1 MFSVMREIIRALLM
15 RLFRIGEG
23 AFFDIWKGLRIMK
36 RIAVISAVLDEPH
49 HCQKEFND
57 TVSEF
62 QGIVKGRMGIPFEEV
77 PVAVIS
83 LTVVGDLDDINS
95 LTGKL
100 GRIEGVTVRTAVAKT
115 EIP

>member
-1 MFSVMREIIRALLM
+1 MR
-15 RLFRIGEG
+15 
-23 AFFDIWKGLRIMK
+23 K
-36 RIAVISAVLDEPH
+36 IAVISAVLDEPH
-49 HCQKEFND
+49 LCQQAFNE

-62 QGIVKGRMGIPFEEV
+62 QGIIKGRMGIPFEEA

-83 LTVVGDLDDINS
+83 ITVVGDLDAINS

-100 GRIEGVTVRTAVAKT
+100 GRIHGVTVRTAVART

>member
-1 MFSVMREIIRALLM
+1 MFPVGGGVDELYMCVFSDLEKAHFLL
-15 RLFRIGEG
+15 
-23 AFFDIWKGLRIMK
+23 WKGLCIMK

-49 HCQKEFND
+49 HCQQAFND
-57 TVSEF
+57 TVSGF

>member
-1 MFSVMREIIRALLM
+1 
-15 RLFRIGEG
+15 
-23 AFFDIWKGLRIMK
+23 MK

-49 HCQKEFND
+49 HCQQAFND

-83 LTVVGDLDDINS
+83 LTVVGELDDINS

-100 GRIEGVTVRTAVAKT
+100 GRIDGVTVRTAVAKT
-115 EIP
+115 EMP

>member
-1 MFSVMREIIRALLM
+1 MCVESAVRAG
-15 RLFRIGEG
+15 RTESAGRTAG
-23 AFFDIWKGLRIMK
+23 MK
-36 RIAVISAVLDEPH
+36 KIAVISAVLDEPR
-49 HCQKEFND
+49 HCQQAFND
-57 TVSEF
+57 TVSDF

-83 LTVVGDLDDINS
+83 LTVVGDLDAINS

>member
-1 MFSVMREIIRALLM
+1 MR
-15 RLFRIGEG
+15 
-23 AFFDIWKGLRIMK
+23 K
-36 RIAVISAVLDEPH
+36 IAVISAVLDEPH
-49 HCQKEFND
+49 LCQQAFNE

-62 QGIVKGRMGIPFEEV
+62 QGIIKGRMGIPFEEA

-83 LTVVGDLDDINS
+83 ITVVGDLDAINS

-100 GRIEGVTVRTAVAKT
+100 GRIPGVTVRTAVAKT

>member
-1 MFSVMREIIRALLM
+1 MR
-15 RLFRIGEG
+15 
-23 AFFDIWKGLRIMK
+23 K
-36 RIAVISAVLDEPH
+36 IAVISAVLDEPH
-49 HCQKEFND
+49 LCQQAFNE

-62 QGIVKGRMGIPFEEV
+62 QGIIKGRMGIPFEEA

-83 LTVVGDLDDINS
+83 ITVVGDLDAINS

-100 GRIEGVTVRTAVAKT
+100 GRIQGVTVRTAVAKT

>member
-1 MFSVMREIIRALLM
+1 MR
-15 RLFRIGEG
+15 
-23 AFFDIWKGLRIMK
+23 K
-36 RIAVISAVLDEPH
+36 IAVISAVLDEPH
-49 HCQKEFND
+49 LCQQAFND

-62 QGIVKGRMGIPFEEV
+62 QGIIKGRMGIPFEEA

-83 LTVVGDLDDINS
+83 ITVVGDLDAINS

-100 GRIEGVTVRTAVAKT
+100 GRIPGVTVRTAVAKT

>member
-1 MFSVMREIIRALLM
+1 MR
-15 RLFRIGEG
+15 
-23 AFFDIWKGLRIMK
+23 K
-36 RIAVISAVLDEPH
+36 IAVLSAVLDEPH
-49 HCQKEFND
+49 LCQQAFNE

-62 QGIVKGRMGIPFEEV
+62 QGIIKGRMGIPFEEA

-83 LTVVGDLDDINS
+83 ITVVGDLDAINS

-100 GRIEGVTVRTAVAKT
+100 GRIPGVTVRTAVAKT

>member
-1 MFSVMREIIRALLM
+1 MSYTDASFPDRR
-15 RLFRIGEG
+15 RRI
-23 AFFDIWKGLRIMK
+23 FDFWKGLYIMK

-49 HCQKEFND
+49 HCQQAFND

-83 LTVVGDLDDINS
+83 LTVVGNLDDINS
-95 LTGKL
+95 LTGML

-115 EIP
+115 EI

>member
-1 MFSVMREIIRALLM
+1 MRVESTGSTGRM
-15 RLFRIGEG
+15 EG
-23 AFFDIWKGLRIMK
+23 MK
-36 RIAVISAVLDEPH
+36 KIAVISAVLDEPH
-49 HCQKEFND
+49 HCQQAFND
-57 TVSEF
+57 TVSDF

-83 LTVVGDLDDINS
+83 LTVVGELDAINN
-95 LTGKL
+95 LTGRL

>member
-1 MFSVMREIIRALLM
+1 MR
-15 RLFRIGEG
+15 
-23 AFFDIWKGLRIMK
+23 K
-36 RIAVISAVLDEPH
+36 IAVISAVLDEPH
-49 HCQKEFND
+49 LCQQAFNE

-62 QGIVKGRMGIPFEEV
+62 QGIVKGRMGIPFEEA

-83 LTVVGDLDDINS
+83 ITVVGDLDAINS

-100 GRIEGVTVRTAVAKT
+100 GRIPGVTVRTAVAKT

>member
-1 MFSVMREIIRALLM
+1 MSYTCASFPIWRR
-15 RLFRIGEG
+15 RI
-23 AFFDIWKGLRIMK
+23 FCCVKGLYNMK

-49 HCQKEFND
+49 HCQQAFND

>member
-1 MFSVMREIIRALLM
+1 MR
-15 RLFRIGEG
+15 
-23 AFFDIWKGLRIMK
+23 K
-36 RIAVISAVLDEPH
+36 IAVISAVLDEPH
-49 HCQKEFND
+49 LCQQAFNE

-62 QGIVKGRMGIPFEEV
+62 QGIIKGRMGIPFEEA

-83 LTVVGDLDDINS
+83 ITVVGDLDAINS

-100 GRIEGVTVRTAVAKT
+100 GRIHGVTVRTAVAKT